1 MQTQPLDLAK
11 TRTQMLQEG
20 KGFTGIG
27 FRRGLH
33 SFNVLAETSKAGGG
47 LKKFFSSPDAFF
59 MRTVGYTTAR
69 VWSFLYF
76 YDWIN
81 PDPRR

>member
-1 MQTQPLDLAK
+1 M
-11 TRTQMLQEG
+11 R
-20 KGFTGIG
+20 
-27 FRRGLH
+27 
-33 SFNVLAETSKAGGG
+33 AGGG
-47 LKKFFSSPDAFF
+47 LKKFYSSFDAFF
-59 MRTVGYTTAR
+59 LRTVGYTTAR

>member
-1 MQTQPLDLAK
+1 MVK

-33 SFNVLAETSKAGGG
+33 SINVFN
-47 LKKFFSSPDAFF
+47 D
-59 MRTVGYTTAR
+59 
-69 VWSFLYF
+69 
-76 YDWIN
+76 I
-81 PDPRR
+81 